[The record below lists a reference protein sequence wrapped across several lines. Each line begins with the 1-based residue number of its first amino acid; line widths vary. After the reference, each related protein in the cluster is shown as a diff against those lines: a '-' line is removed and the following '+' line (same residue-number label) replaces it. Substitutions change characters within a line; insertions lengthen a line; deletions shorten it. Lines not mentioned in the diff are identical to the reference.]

1 MSTAFSNPKWGGV
14 TRLEDLGLLCEY
26 CGEPLEVHA
35 PGSNQCRAKPKSP
48 VAEVTAHQAVKHDD
62 GKPRYDLV
70 PPEALDALSRVL
82 TFGAAK
88 YSSRNWEKGMDWG
101 RVFGAMMRHAWAWW
115 RGEHKD
121 PETGYSHLWHVLCC
135 AAFLVTYEQ
144 RRIGKD
150 DRHVTGQEEKGSAA
164 PTERPV

>member
-1 MSTAFSNPKWGGV
+1 MSTSFSNPRWGGV
-14 TRLEDLGLLCEY
+14 TSLTDLGLRCKY
-26 CGEPLEVHA
+26 CGEPLAAHA

-48 VAEVTAHQAVKHDD
+48 VTEATAHQAVKHDD

-88 YSSRNWEKGMDWG
+88 YSERNWEKGMDWG

-150 DRHVTGQEEKGSAA
+150 DRHVNGQEEKGSTA
-164 PTERPV
+164 PTEKPV

>member
-1 MSTAFSNPKWGGV
+1 MSTSFSNPRWGGGMS
-14 TRLEDLGLLCEY
+14 LADLGLRCEY
-26 CGEPLEVHA
+26 CGEPLAAHA
-35 PGSNQCRAKPKSP
+35 PWSNQCRAKPKSP
-48 VAEVTAHQAVKHDD
+48 VTEAAAHQAVKHDE

-82 TFGAAK
+82 MFGAAK
-88 YSSRNWEKGMDWG
+88 YSERNWEKGMDWG
-101 RVFGAMMRHAWAWW
+101 RVFGALMRHAWAWW

-150 DRHVTGQEEKGSAA
+150 DRHATGQEEKGSAA

>member
-26 CGEPLEVHA
+26 CGEPLAAHA
-35 PGSNQCRAKPKSP
+35 SGSNQCRAKPKSP

-82 TFGAAK
+82 TFGASK
-88 YSSRNWEKGMDWG
+88 YSERNWEKGMDWG

-115 RGEHKD
+115 RGENTD
-121 PETGYSHLWHVLCC
+121 PETGYSHLWHALCC

>member
-1 MSTAFSNPKWGGV
+1 MNFY
-14 TRLEDLGLLCEY
+14 EDARHQL
-26 CGEPLEVHA
+26 A
-35 PGSNQCRAKPKSP
+35 
-48 VAEVTAHQAVKHDD
+48 AESSAVKHDD

-82 TFGAAK
+82 TFGASK
-88 YSSRNWEKGMDWG
+88 YAARNWEKGMDWG

-150 DRHVTGQEEKGSAA
+150 DRHV
-164 PTERPV
+164 PRPEN

>member
-1 MSTAFSNPKWGGV
+1 MNSYADAQRAGIA
-14 TRLEDLGLLCEY
+14 
-26 CGEPLEVHA
+26 A
-35 PGSNQCRAKPKSP
+35 PERQ
-48 VAEVTAHQAVKHDD
+48 VQAVKHDE

>member
-1 MSTAFSNPKWGGV
+1 MSILNPQPPWNAHEGPTASP
-14 TRLEDLGLLCEY
+14 TPE
-26 CGEPLEVHA
+26 
-35 PGSNQCRAKPKSP
+35 QRAQL
-48 VAEVTAHQAVKHDD
+48 TAALQALQAVKHDE

-150 DRHVTGQEEKGSAA
+150 DRHVAGQEEKGSLA
-164 PTERPV
+164 PTEKPV